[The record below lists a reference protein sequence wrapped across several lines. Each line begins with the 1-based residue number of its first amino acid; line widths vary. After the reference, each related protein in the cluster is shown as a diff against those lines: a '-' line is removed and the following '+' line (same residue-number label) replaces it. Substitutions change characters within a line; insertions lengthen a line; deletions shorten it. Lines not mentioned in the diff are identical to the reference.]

1 MGFLESLEQ
10 RIAHFSAHGI
20 RGRAV
25 MFALAAAAAP
35 FCVLVYVSAQADLT
49 AKILTIIALALA
61 MAAYICLLG
70 SLRPVADLAAL
81 LDQHAGD
88 ERAGDGRV
96 LDDHQRL
103 IGNVQTLATKLAVQ
117 QRKVGVNPV
126 TGLPGREQLLC
137 AIADELRDRSDAS
150 ALLGLIRVANYDH
163 LLAFNP
169 TAAEAMLTALKDH
182 LAKALSS
189 NRPLAHVDRD
199 CFAIWFG
206 VVADPKRS
214 AAELEAIG
222 YVLMQELEIDGF
234 TLTPDIQV
242 GSALY
247 PIDADE
253 AGNLLNR
260 AFVSLAR
267 PLRTTDGAIA
277 FFARPSAE
285 EARERFS
292 LEQDLRH
299 AIRRNELVLHYQPV
313 IDLAMGR
320 VVGAEALLRW
330 CSGSHEWAKPAQVI
344 SVLEESGLVHEIG
357 LWTLN
362 TACRSLRQWR
372 EQGLADLKVAVNLS
386 AHQLRD
392 SALPTALARTI
403 AAHGL
408 SPANIELE
416 LTETAAMEDATRTHA
431 LFQELREAGFSL
443 AIDDFGS
450 GYSSLSYLR
459 RLPFQKLKIDREFV
473 TQVDQRADSRAI
485 CKALID
491 LTAGLEL
498 SVLAEGVER
507 VEEVETLRAMGC
519 STFQGFYFS
528 HPLPPE
534 EFFAT
539 VTDADWLARA
549 MSRVH
554 RDRDELR
561 RHFT

>member
-1 MGFLESLEQ
+1 MGFLENLERQ
-10 RIAHFSAHGI
+10 IVRFSAHGI

-61 MAAYICLLG
+61 MAAYICLLS

-88 ERAGDGRV
+88 DHDGDKRTP
-96 LDDHQRL
+96 DHHQRL

-117 QRKVGVNPV
+117 QRRVGVHPI
-126 TGLPGREQLLC
+126 TGLPGREQLLT
-137 AIADELRDRSDAS
+137 AIAEELRERPGAS
-150 ALLGLIRVANYDH
+150 ALLGLIRIANYDH

-169 TAAEAMLTALKDH
+169 TAAEAMLTALNQR

-206 VVADPKRS
+206 AVADPKRS

-234 TLTPDIQV
+234 TLTPDIQI
-242 GSALY
+242 GSALH

-285 EARERFS
+285 EARQRFS

-313 IDLAMGR
+313 VDLAMGR

-330 CSGSHEWAKPAQVI
+330 CSGSHEWAKPAQVV

-362 TACRSLRQWR
+362 TACRSLRAWR
-372 EQGLADLKVAVNLS
+372 EQGLTDLKVAVNLS
-386 AHQLRD
+386 VHQLRD
-392 SALPTALARTI
+392 RALPTALTRTI

-408 SPANIELE
+408 SPTNIELE
-416 LTETAAMEDATRTHA
+416 LTETAAMEDASRTHV
-431 LFQELREAGFSL
+431 LFEELREAGFSL
-443 AIDDFGS
+443 ALDDFGS
-450 GYSSLSYLR
+450 GYSSLAYLR

-473 TQVDQRADSRAI
+473 THVDQRADSRAI

-507 VEEVETLRAMGC
+507 AEEVETLRAMGC
-519 STFQGFYFS
+519 STFQGYYFS
-528 HPLPPE
+528 RPLPPE
-534 EFFAT
+534 DFITT
-539 VTDADWLARA
+539 VTDPDWLARTT
-549 MSRVH
+549 SRVH
-554 RDRDELR
+554 RDRDDLR
-561 RHFT
+561 RRFT